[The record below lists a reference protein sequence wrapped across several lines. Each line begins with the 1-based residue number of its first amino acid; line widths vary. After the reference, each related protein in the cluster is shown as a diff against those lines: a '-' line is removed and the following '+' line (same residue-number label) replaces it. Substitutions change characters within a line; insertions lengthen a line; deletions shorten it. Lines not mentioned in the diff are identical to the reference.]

1 MKPYALLLAVLAFC
15 TSAVGQDVTTY
26 KANGLKWGRQHGKD
40 LAAATGDP
48 ALAATYYDAIRV
60 YQQLGELTGEDFSAE
75 EATAI
80 KVYRDGYVLPN
91 TGAIPGYWCFT
102 DGLTNPALRTGDL
115 ESKRAVLLIAS
126 NAPFHLSVPP
136 NYPPLEWTQP
146 STASREVAYAIIDF
160 LNAEKLGEPRN
171 PLLTRYFE
179 QALGHYDQWFVSQT
193 TKNVPCFMTGLTATA
208 LIRYYEQVEKDK
220 RILPALKAG
229 ADWLWANAWRE
240 DKRGFYYDTN
250 TAADGGAPDLNMLML
265 PLYAWTWKNGGKPKY
280 RLDRAQAIFDG
291 GVAGAWLN
299 GPKQFNQNYYR
310 GPEALKWLEVS
321 APSELNTLRAENKLL
336 KAKIEK
342 AKEALK

>member
-1 MKPYALLLAVLAFC
+1 MKPLSLLLAVLAFC
-15 TSAVGQDVTTY
+15 TSAAGQDIATY
-26 KANGLKWGRQHGKD
+26 KANGIKWGRTHGAN

-75 EATAI
+75 EAAAI
-80 KVYRDGYVLPN
+80 KAYRDGYVLPN
-91 TGAIPGYWCFT
+91 NGAIPGYWCFT
-102 DGLTNPALRTGDL
+102 DGMTNHALRTGDA

-126 NAPFHLSVPP
+126 SASYHVYFPP
-136 NYPPLEWTQP
+136 NYPPIEWTAD
-146 STASREVAYAIIDF
+146 STMSREVAYAIIDF
-160 LNAEKLGEPRN
+160 LNAEKLGAPRN
-171 PLLTRYFE
+171 PLLARYFE

-193 TKNVPCFMTGLTATA
+193 TKNVPCFMTALTGYA
-208 LIRYYEQVEKDK
+208 LIRYYDQVEKDK
-220 RILPALKAG
+220 RILPALKTG
-229 ADWLWANAWRE
+229 ADWLWANAWRPE
-240 DKRGFYYDTN
+240 QGGFYYDTDSQ
-250 TAADGGAPDLNMLML
+250 AVGAPDLNMLIL
-265 PLYAWTWKNGGKPKY
+265 PVFAWTWKNGGKPKY